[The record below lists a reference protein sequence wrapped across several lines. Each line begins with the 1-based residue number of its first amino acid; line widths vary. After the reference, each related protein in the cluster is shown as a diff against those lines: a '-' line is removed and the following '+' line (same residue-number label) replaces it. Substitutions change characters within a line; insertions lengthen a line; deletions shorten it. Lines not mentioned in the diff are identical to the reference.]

1 MPSQTM
7 TAGVFES
14 IGDSARSYRGWVIF
28 AGITSLVL
36 GTAAVTYTGT
46 ATIASVVLFGW
57 LLMLAGVMQIVHA
70 FQVRTWSGFFLY
82 LLDGIIRAAVGTLM
96 VLYPGAGAQALT
108 LLLSF
113 YFIVAG
119 VFRTIGS
126 IVLQFPSWGW
136 SVASGLISVTLGV
149 MLTMQWPASGTWFIG
164 FAVGLD
170 LILYG
175 WALLMFAAAV
185 KKLSASFA

>member
-1 MPSQTM
+1 MESEAM
-7 TAGVFES
+7 TADFYGSV
-14 IGDSARSYRGWVIF
+14 GDSIRSYRSWVIA
-28 AGITSLVL
+28 AGIASLAL
-36 GTAAVTYTGT
+36 GVAAIIYNGT
-46 ATIASVVLFGW
+46 ATIASVTVFGG
-57 LLMLAGVMQIVHA
+57 LLMFAGVIQIVHA

-82 LLDGIIRAAVGTLM
+82 LLDGIVRSAVGTLM
-96 VLYPGAGAQALT
+96 VMYPTSGAQALT

-119 VFRTIGS
+119 VFRTIAS
-126 IVLQFPSWGW
+126 VILQFPSWGW
-136 SVASGLISVTLGV
+136 TVASGLLSVVLGV
-149 MLTMQWPASGTWFIG
+149 MLAMQYPTSSQWFIG

-185 KKLSASFA
+185 KQLSPTYA